1 MDRTAAAVRLRAL
14 AAEHPLFVFF
24 AIAYAWAWLLI
35 APLVFW
41 PIPIEAAI
49 PASFGPTIAAVVTH
63 RLSGGTGRAFCWF
76 SGWRRLI
83 GGSVAGV
90 GLVLVAFVIVPSLL
104 LTDDPGKLNWA
115 ILGSVSIHNYTT
127 LLGGPIGEEP
137 GWRGYALPRLQQ
149 WLGPTRAALVLG
161 LLWTLWHLPLWFAN
175 QWNHPSALIYL
186 LLITS
191 LSVFQAVSTNIA
203 RLAVI
208 PAVLGHAAFNTTGQ
222 YIAGM
227 FQNVPMSNQNAF
239 WRVLEVAMRSTGLH
253 VSVSVNGLIA
263 GSGVTFAL
271 LALLLTRG
279 RLAHKR

>member
-1 MDRTAAAVRLRAL
+1 MRLRTL
-14 AAEHPLFVFF
+14 AAERPLFVFF
-24 AIAYAWAWLLI
+24 AIAYTWAWLLI
-35 APLVFW
+35 TPLFFL

-63 RLSGGTGRAFCWF
+63 RLGGGTGRPFYWYA
-76 SGWRRLI
+76 GWQRLI
-83 GGSVAGV
+83 AGCVTAV
-90 GLVLVAFVIVPSLL
+90 GLTLVAFVIVPSLL

-161 LLWTLWHLPLWFAN
+161 LFWAFWHLPLWFAA
-175 QWNHPSALIYL
+175 QWNHPSAVIYL
-186 LLITS
+186 LLVTA
-191 LSVFQAVSTNIA
+191 LSVFLAFGANVA
-203 RLAVI
+203 RFAVI
-208 PAVLGHAAFNTTGQ
+208 PAILGHAAFNTVGQ
-222 YIAGM
+222 YLAGM

-239 WRVLEVAMRSTGLH
+239 WKALELMMRGTGLH

-263 GSGVTFAL
+263 GSGVVFASL
-271 LALLLTRG
+271 LLLLTRG
-279 RLAHKR
+279 RLAQKR